1 MVVDP
6 IVGTTVNFVV
16 VVFVIIVVVDVLT
29 VVVEVNFVCMTKLE
43 SL

>member
-16 VVFVIIVVVDVLT
+16 VVFVIIVVGDVIT

>member
-6 IVGTTVNFVV
+6 IVGTTVNVV
-16 VVFVIIVVVDVLT
+16 AIVFVIVVVVDVIT
-29 VVVEVNFVCMTKLE
+29 GIVEVNFVCMTKLE